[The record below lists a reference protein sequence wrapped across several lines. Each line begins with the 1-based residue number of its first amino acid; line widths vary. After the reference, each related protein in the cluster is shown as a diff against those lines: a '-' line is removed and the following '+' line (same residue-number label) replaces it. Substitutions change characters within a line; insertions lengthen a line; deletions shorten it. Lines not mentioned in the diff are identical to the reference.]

1 MLFDGLQRNMQ
12 PLGDLPVLHPLKTA
26 EDENLA
32 AALRKRIR
40 DTLDL
45 ALQLLIKIRVFG
57 LVIGKTEIIETF
69 FPPPSVGTYSG
80 DLTVGILPDDT
91 FVLQKIQTAMP
102 HHGKE
107 QHRRLVLLQFGIV
120 VPQSHETI
128 LHQVLRFDGIAHE
141 PQRIGDQPRL
151 IIDIQPLEIIPYGPV
166 VHS

>member
-1 MLFDGLQRNMQ
+1 MPCTETVQGIFCFSEEKPQKSAAAEPEPKLGERRPDMLFDGLDADVE

-69 FPPPSVGTYSG
+69 FPPLRSG
-80 DLTVGILPDDT
+80 
-91 FVLQKIQTAMP
+91 
-102 HHGKE
+102 
-107 QHRRLVLLQFGIV
+107 
-120 VPQSHETI
+120 
-128 LHQVLRFDGIAHE
+128 
-141 PQRIGDQPRL
+141 RIR
-151 IIDIQPLEIIPYGPV
+151 EI
-166 VHS
+166 

>member
-1 MLFDGLQRNMQ
+1 MQ

-69 FPPPSVGTYSG
+69 FPPP
-80 DLTVGILPDDT
+80 
-91 FVLQKIQTAMP
+91 
-102 HHGKE
+102 
-107 QHRRLVLLQFGIV
+107 FGRDV
-120 VPQSHETI
+120 FGRS
-128 LHQVLRFDGIAHE
+128 DGRHT
-141 PQRIGDQPRL
+141 P
-151 IIDIQPLEIIPYGPV
+151 
-166 VHS
+166 

>member
-69 FPPPSVGTYSG
+69 FPPSVGTYSG

-91 FVLQKIQTAMP
+91 FVLQKF
-102 HHGKE
+102 
-107 QHRRLVLLQFGIV
+107 R
-120 VPQSHETI
+120 
-128 LHQVLRFDGIAHE
+128 
-141 PQRIGDQPRL
+141 QRCRIMVKSSIGASSSSTPA
-151 IIDIQPLEIIPYGPV
+151 
-166 VHS
+166 